1 MDILEDMLHPED
13 LVIEAEL
20 AGAPEGQVPHQSSH
34 AHMMLCK
41 LLQEHHTQHVLSK
54 AKWLKPPQLSCL
66 CKNCQHVRAAFEEE
80 KVSIRKKMASSMST
94 VLGSK
99 ESAADRVGS
108 TQLSDD
114 EQPQVVPQPFEG
126 LACRACRA
134 YA

>member
-20 AGAPEGQVPHQSSH
+20 AGAPEGQVPQSSH
-34 AHMMLCK
+34 VHMMLCK

-54 AKWLKPPQLSCL
+54 AKRLQPPQLSCL
-66 CKNCQHVRAAFEEE
+66 WQYCQHVRAAFEEE

-126 LACRACRA
+126 LACRPCRA
-134 YA
+134 CA